1 MDLRSQKSMAAKI
14 LKCGASRIRIDT
26 STEDARKEV
35 GEALTREDIRVLIR
49 KGLIRKVQK
58 KGSSRAKA
66 RKILMQ
72 KKRGRRKG
80 TGSRKGGKKSRMSKK
95 AAWIKVVKPLRRF
108 LRKLR
113 DSGQIDKK
121 DYRRLYMRIKGGMFR
136 NKKHLLF
143 YLKEHELL
151 KPIAK
156 RPRTGKKPKKP
167 KPKAKPKPKLK
178 TKKGA
183 KRKAKGGSTQTK
195 SVFPSS
201 S

>member
-1 MDLRSQKSMAAKI
+1 MRSQKSMAAKI
-14 LKCGASRIRIDT
+14 LKCGASRVRIDT

-35 GEALTREDIRVLIR
+35 GEALTREDIRNLIR

-72 KKRGRRKG
+72 KKKGRRKG
-80 TGSRKGGKKSRMSKK
+80 TGSRKGGRKIRKK
-95 AAWIKVVKPLRRF
+95 AAWIKVARPLRRF

-121 DYRRLYMRIKGGMFR
+121 DYRRLYMRVKGGMFR

-151 KPIAK
+151 KPVAK
-156 RPRTGKKPKKP
+156 RPRKKTPKPKPKKP
-167 KPKAKPKPKLK
+167 KAKAKR
-178 TKKGA
+178 KKDA
-183 KRKAKGGSTQTK
+183 KRKAK
-195 SVFPSS
+195 
-201 S
+201 

>member
-14 LKCGASRIRIDT
+14 LKCGASRVRIDA

-35 GEALTREDIRVLIR
+35 GEALTREDIRILIR

-58 KGSSRAKA
+58 KGSSRAKT
-66 RKILMQ
+66 RKILKQ
-72 KKRGRRKG
+72 KRKGRRKG
-80 TGSRKGGKKSRMSKK
+80 TGSRKGGKKNRMSKK
-95 AAWIKVVKPLRRF
+95 ASWIRTVRPLRRF

-121 DYRRLYMRIKGGMFR
+121 DYRKLYLRIKGGMFR

-151 KPIAK
+151 KSITK
-156 RPRTGKKPKKP
+156 RPRKKAPKPKKP
-167 KPKAKPKPKLK
+167 KARAK
-178 TKKGA
+178 TKKAA
-183 KRKAKGGSTQTK
+183 KKKAK
-195 SVFPSS
+195 
-201 S
+201 